1 MADAESDFDTVF
13 QVTTDTTD
21 HHEDISDL
29 QTTSQDIVELVSPC
43 FDTPHNT
50 VHVAPTSTHE
60 NKVALQLHN
69 KIHTD
74 VSNTVLLDE
83 KDQDKDEIAATKE
96 SRIKIEEVTIKDSSE
111 VATMTE
117 SSGYESSK
125 KFEDKFNQTES
136 NITEK
141 DTKLTQTDIIEAIEI
156 KKESISVQTIN
167 MKVLLEEKIIQT
179 DSIPEKVITKDE
191 KIIQTENFKEEKIL
205 QTEIFQ
211 EEKGV
216 QTDFVFITP
225 NDEFDISDA
234 ETLNDDEDSDTL
246 TLCDEDYDSDVL
258 LSDLSIQEDL

>member
-21 HHEDISDL
+21 HHGDISDL

-50 VHVAPTSTHE
+50 VHVASTSTHE
-60 NKVALQLHN
+60 NKVDLH
-69 KIHTD
+69 KD

-96 SRIKIEEVTIKDSSE
+96 SRIKTEEVTIKDSSE

-141 DTKLTQTDIIEAIEI
+141 DTKLTQTNIIEAIEI

-191 KIIQTENFKEEKIL
+191 KIVQTENLPEENIV
-205 QTEIFQ
+205 QTEICL
-211 EEKGV
+211 EEKMV

-225 NDEFDISDA
+225 NDEFDISDT